1 MTDKEIMAALQ
12 NARIGK
18 GQNTFATIANNNR
31 SLEAL
36 NGLQGLTDDQMSK
49 YSGMLKSANIDAGVS
64 GALSGINAL
73 TQIGSIASDL
83 SGVKDQTQYIN
94 TVNDLS
100 QLGKSGY
107 GSFDQVISDYNN
119 LGNMNAQLKQNNDYD
134 SIRGMSTGQQL
145 GKIGNAT
152 ATGAMAGMSVA
163 GPVGAAVGAG
173 IGLLASGAG
182 ALYGN
187 NAAKL
192 TQGLNTQRA
201 ANATAIAQT
210 NMQAGV
216 DALKE
221 KTSKL
226 NYSNRKDDGGQI
238 NRKQLSAQEFIDRM
252 LKRPNFSNRQTVS
265 PIVRTHGEGGTI
277 IRIKRT

>member
-1 MTDKEIMAALQ
+1 MTDKEIMLALQ
-12 NARIGK
+12 NARIGN

-36 NGLQGLTDDQMSK
+36 NGLQGLTADQK
-49 YSGMLKSANIDAGVS
+49 TKFSGMLKSANVDAGLSGAVS
-64 GALSGINAL
+64 GLTALA
-73 TQIGSIASDL
+73 QIGSISSDL
-83 SGVKDQTQYIN
+83 SSIKDQSQYKN
-94 TVNDLS
+94 AVNDLS
-100 QLGKSGY
+100 GLGKNGY
-107 GSFDQVISDYNN
+107 GSFDQAISDYNN
-119 LGNMNAQLKQNNDYD
+119 FGNMSAQLQQNNDYD
-134 SIRGMSTGQQL
+134 SIREMSTGQQI

-152 ATGAMAGMSVA
+152 ATGALAGLSVA

-173 IGLLASGAG
+173 VGLLASGAG
-182 ALYGN
+182 ALYGS

-226 NYSNRKDDGGQI
+226 NYSNRKEEGGLI

-252 LKRPNFSNRQTVS
+252 LKRPNFSNRQVS
-265 PIVRTHGEGGTI
+265 SPVVRTHGDGGTI